1 MAIDPKTVMQLRG
14 ETGAGVLEARKALD
28 ETQGDYE
35 KAKLLLRQRGI
46 DKAIKKQSRITG
58 VGRVGSYI
66 HGNNKVG
73 TMVELCCETDFVAKN
88 EEFLELLR
96 DLCLQVAG
104 ASPQVVSRDQIPAEE
119 VEIEK
124 KKFEKDLAG
133 KPPEIAAKI
142 LEGKL
147 GKAFFAQRC
156 LLDQPFLNPGKFDGT
171 VSDMIKAKIT
181 KFGENITVRRFVRFE
196 AGQ

>member
-1 MAIDPKTVMQLRG
+1 MAIDPKTVMKLRE
-14 ETGAGVLEARKALD
+14 ETGAGVLESRKALE
-28 ETQGDYE
+28 ETAGDYD
-35 KAKLLLRQRGI
+35 KAKVLLRQKGI
-46 DKAIKKQSRITG
+46 DKAIKKSSRITG

-66 HGNNKVG
+66 HGNQKVG

-88 EEFLELLR
+88 EEFLGLLR
-96 DLCLQVAG
+96 DICLQVAG
-104 ASPQVVSRDQIPAEE
+104 ASPQYVSRDQIPATEI
-119 VEIEK
+119 EIEK

-133 KPPEIAAKI
+133 KPPEMAAKI

-147 GKAFFAQRC
+147 GKAFFAQKC
-156 LLDQPFLNPGKFDGT
+156 LLDQPFINPAKFDGPIG
-171 VSDMIKAKIT
+171 DMIKAKIT

>member
-1 MAIDPKTVMQLRG
+1 MVIDPKIVMKLRE
-14 ETGAGVLEARKALD
+14 ETGAGVIESRKTLEEAG
-28 ETQGDYE
+28 GDFE
-35 KAKLLLRQRGI
+35 KAKLLLRQKGI
-46 DKAIKKQSRITG
+46 DKAIKKQTRITG
-58 VGRVGSYI
+58 VGRIGCYI

-73 TMVELCCETDFVAKN
+73 AMVELCCESDFVAKH
-88 EEFLELLR
+88 EDFLGLLR

-104 ASPQVVSRDQIPAEE
+104 NTPLVVSRDQIPAAEI
-119 VEIEK
+119 EIEK
-124 KKFEKDLAG
+124 KKYEKDMAG

-147 GKAFFAQRC
+147 GKTFFAQKC
-156 LLDQPFLNPGKFDGT
+156 LLDQAFINTAKFDGP
-171 VSDMIKAKIT
+171 VGDMIKSAIS

>member
-1 MAIDPKTVMQLRG
+1 MAIDPKTVMKLRE
-14 ETGAGVLEARKALD
+14 ETGAGVLESRKALD

-46 DKAIKKQSRITG
+46 DKAIKKQSRIAG
-58 VGRVGSYI
+58 VGRIGSYI
-66 HGNNKVG
+66 HGNHKVG
-73 TMVELCCETDFVAKN
+73 AMVELCCETDFVAKN
-88 EEFLELLR
+88 EEFLDLLR
-96 DLCLQVAG
+96 DICLQVAG
-104 ASPQVVSRDQIPAEE
+104 ATPQYVSRDQIPAEE
-119 VEIEK
+119 IEIEK
-124 KKFEKDLAG
+124 KKFEKDVAG

-147 GKAFFAQRC
+147 GKAFFAQKC
-156 LLDQPFLNPGKFDGT
+156 LLDQPFINPGKFDGT
-171 VSDMIKAKIT
+171 VADMIKSKIT